1 MQNYICVSDWR
12 LLVGYY
18 AVILMMIGSQVLIT
32 LIKTLPNI
40 IKEITKLYETVIK
53 CRKRKK

>member
-1 MQNYICVSDWR
+1 M
-12 LLVGYY
+12 GYY
-18 AVILMMIGSQVLIT
+18 AVIFMVIGSQVLMT